1 MTFQLPALGY
11 EPTAL
16 QPVISDQTLAFHHGK
31 HHQTYVDNLNKL
43 VPGTEFENMDLEEIV
58 RKAPAGPIFNN
69 AAQVWN
75 HTFYFEAFTK
85 KGSPTPSLP
94 EIEVQFGSL
103 DAFKEEFSK
112 AAIALFGSGWLWLA
126 KDASG
131 KLQIIPESNAGNPL
145 TKGLKPILCFDVW
158 EHAYYLDYQNRR
170 AEYVKN
176 LWDILD
182 WNVILKR
189 F

>member
-11 EPTAL
+11 EPTDL

-43 VPGTEFENMDLEEIV
+43 VVGTEYENLDLEAIV
-58 RKAPAGPIFNN
+58 KKAPAGPIFNN
-69 AAQVWN
+69 AAQIWN
-75 HTFYFEAFTK
+75 HTFYFEALTK
-85 KGSPTPSLP
+85 PGKAVPALP
-94 EIEVQFGSL
+94 EIEAQFGSL

-112 AAIALFGSGWLWLA
+112 AALALFGSGWLWLA
-126 KDASG
+126 KTADG
-131 KLQIIPESNAGNPL
+131 KLQIVSESNAGTPL
-145 TKGLKPILCFDVW
+145 NKGLKPILCFDVW

-182 WNVILKR
+182 WEVILKR